1 MDLRCDTTGDNL
13 HLLEV
18 NSGHKTRVNKMVNLY
33 SYLGRVRSP
42 VVDPDKVEQAAT
54 GKKKLKI
61 DQMTDGPKVT
71 QATTGPGNIA

>member
-54 GKKKLKI
+54 GKKKVE
-61 DQMTDGPKVT
+61 D
-71 QATTGPGNIA
+71 

>member
-1 MDLRCDTTGDNL
+1 MKYHLCPYIIHGRFQVDLRCDTTGDNL

-54 GKKKLKI
+54 GKKKVE
-61 DQMTDGPKVT
+61 D
-71 QATTGPGNIA
+71 